1 MQRQVIRRRVSR
13 RSFLRSSSAATALV
27 AAVPGGVFAGG
38 GDRLRVGLVGCG
50 GRGTAAAIHA
60 AGAARGVEIVAIG
73 DRVTEQVATTAAAL
87 GSIPASCGSRPLWC
101 VGDDAAHDVLAAGVD
116 LVILATPP
124 HRRPAEASAA
134 IRAGVHVYC
143 EPPVAVDAAGVRSLL
158 AVGAE
163 ARARGLSFVAGF
175 ESRHHPGIAAAV
187 RGIHAGLVGWPTHG
201 VAIAELGPAWRVA
214 RRAEWT
220 DADHALRNWIS
231 DPRLSGGPMVEH
243 HVHALDR
250 MLWAFGDEPPVSVAP
265 IRRPAPLP
273 APRHAPEAIAVAYR
287 FRDGRTLEA
296 GIERREGIVT
306 RVEELVEGP
315 GGRVDL
321 RAARFAGPGVPAAVP
336 EAAVHTLVA
345 GIRSGRRI
353 DDLESA
359 CRSTLAAILGRDA
372 VAAGQALAWTAFW
385 PAAAAAGS
393 AQSIQS
399 STV

>member
-1 MQRQVIRRRVSR
+1 M
-13 RSFLRSSSAATALV
+13 V

-38 GDRLRVGLVGCG
+38 SDRLRVGLVGCG

-60 AGAARGVEIVAIG
+60 VTASAGVEVVAIG
-73 DRVTEQVATTAAAL
+73 DRATEQLATTAAAL
-87 GSIPASCGSRPLWC
+87 ASITATRGSRPVCC
-101 VGDDAAHDVLAAGVD
+101 VGDGAAHDVLAAGVD

-124 HRRPAEASAA
+124 HLRPTEAAAA

-187 RGIHAGLVGWPTHG
+187 REIRDGAVGRPTRG
-201 VAIAELGPAWRVA
+201 VAIAELGPAWRLP
-214 RRAEWT
+214 RRAGST

-231 DPRLSGGPMVEH
+231 EPRFSGGPLVEH
-243 HVHALDR
+243 HVHAIDR

-265 IRRPAPLP
+265 VGRPTPLP
-273 APRHAPEAIAVAYR
+273 APRHAAEALAVAYR
-287 FRDGRTLEA
+287 FRDGLTLEA

-306 RVEELVEGP
+306 RVEDLVEGP
-315 GGRVDL
+315 RGRVDL
-321 RAARFAGPGVPAAVP
+321 RAARFADPGLPAAVP
-336 EAAVHTLVA
+336 EAAVRTLVA

-353 DDLESA
+353 DELESA

-372 VAAGQALAWTAFW
+372 VAVGQPLAWTAFW
-385 PAAAAAGS
+385 PAAAEAGS
-393 AQSIQS
+393 SQSVQS